1 MLIVPVGY
9 ALAEMDTSGLVHTDY
24 VDLPKSSISILP
36 QHLEFPSGLQS
47 KYYLSPILI
56 NFSIQ
61 TPIQLL
67 LRSYLAWLVTFA
79 LRD

>member
-1 MLIVPVGY
+1 MLIEPVGD

-24 VDLPKSSISILP
+24 VHLPKSSIWRS
-36 QHLEFPSGLQS
+36 QSGLQS
-47 KYYLSPILI
+47 KYYSSPILI

-61 TPIQLL
+61 TPIQGL